1 MEVIKFL
8 ISLPILLVVLVLQLF
23 FLPYAIV
30 AKKREHWP
38 GAKLPTIM
46 FILNLVFGWTIVG
59 WLILLVMAQALPKME
74 SY

>member
-1 MEVIKFL
+1 MNFLKLL
-8 ISLPILLVVLVLQLF
+8 ISLPLIVILLVLQLF

-46 FILNLVFGWTIVG
+46 FILNLAFGWTIVG
-59 WLILLVMAQALPKME
+59 WLILLVMAQALPK
-74 SY
+74 

>member
-1 MEVIKFL
+1 MNFIKLL
-8 ISLPILLVVLVLQLF
+8 ISLPLIVILLVLQLF

-46 FILNLVFGWTIVG
+46 FILNLAFGWTIVG
-59 WLILLVMAQALPKME
+59 WLILLVMAQALPK
-74 SY
+74 

>member
-1 MEVIKFL
+1 MNFFKLLV
-8 ISLPILLVVLVLQLF
+8 SLPFIIILLVLQLF

-46 FILNLVFGWTIVG
+46 FILNLAFGWTIIG
-59 WLILLVMAQALPKME
+59 WLILLVMAQALPK
-74 SY
+74 